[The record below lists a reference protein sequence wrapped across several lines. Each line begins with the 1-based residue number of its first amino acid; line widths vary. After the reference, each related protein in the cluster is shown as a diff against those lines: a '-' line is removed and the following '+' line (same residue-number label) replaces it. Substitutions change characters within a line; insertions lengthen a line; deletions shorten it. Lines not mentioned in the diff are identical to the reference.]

1 MGSPL
6 SKMTTGKNKRADE
19 LITSFVD
26 GYAEGWF
33 MAVGEQFR
41 NELDIKYTKRV
52 VNKVDY
58 YKWTQ
63 GPYFCFA
70 EGQVFYDSP
79 YGYSHWRE
87 ALNKIKLA
95 CKIVEAKPNALS
107 ADELVDSKRTIN
119 KGYVKFNLYEP
130 NSERTF
136 LIKIKEFE
144 LPQDDF
150 VFFLQTGKVKIS
162 PTTKQSSRYDK

>member
-1 MGSPL
+1 MESSNL
-6 SKMTTGKNKRADE
+6 IITTGKNRRTDE
-19 LITSFVD
+19 LLASFVD

-79 YGYSHWRE
+79 YGYGIWSE
-87 ALNKIKLA
+87 ALKKIKMA
-95 CKIVEAKPNALS
+95 CKIVEAKPNTLS
-107 ADELVDSKRTIN
+107 ADELIDSKRTIN

-130 NSERTF
+130 NIERTF
-136 LIKIKEFE
+136 LTTIKECE
-144 LPQDDF
+144 LSQDDF
-150 VFFLQTGKVKIS
+150 VFFLQTGK
-162 PTTKQSSRYDK
+162 TKDTPNQTLLEA